1 MKFPN
6 MVWHDPG
13 TRWTDPSAIL
23 DVLAQR
29 DLEIHDYG
37 NNHEFLASEQNAIN
51 AGLFVHQ

>member
-1 MKFPN
+1 MKLPN

-37 NNHEFLASEQNAIN
+37 NNHEKVGSVYK
-51 AGLFVHQ
+51 GLSS